1 MQDTING
8 ITIKATLSNT
18 KQPKWSMGGKHNHYR
33 VRISKG
39 RNSVTFDYFDSIY
52 NTQNNKE
59 ADMKDI
65 LFCFASDVSNG
76 GEEFDD
82 SMMTRKQYGECKRMA
97 NAAERMGISE
107 ETLVEWWSL

>member
-1 MQDTING
+1 MQDTFNG

-18 KQPKWSMGGKHNHYR
+18 KQPDWSRGAHNHYR

-39 RNSVTFDYFDSIY
+39 RNSVSLDYFDSIY

-59 ADMKDI
+59 ADLRDI

-76 GEEFDD
+76 EEFDE
-82 SMMTRKQYGECKRMA
+82 SMMTLKQYRECKRMA
-97 NAAERMGISE
+97 NAAKKMEISE
-107 ETLVEWWSL
+107 ETLAEWCQL